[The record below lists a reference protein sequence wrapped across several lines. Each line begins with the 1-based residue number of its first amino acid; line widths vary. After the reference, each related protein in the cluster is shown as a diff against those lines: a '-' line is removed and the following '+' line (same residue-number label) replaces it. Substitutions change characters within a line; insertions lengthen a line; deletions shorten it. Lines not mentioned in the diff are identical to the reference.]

1 LGRKKNGMGI
11 GKGSLAKWKTK
22 KSPTSFL
29 RREYIGKEEKKT
41 FKKKH
46 LDGICSTPSTII
58 NCEGIQKG
66 CK

>member
-41 FKKKH
+41 LKKKTFGWNLFH
-46 LDGICSTPSTII
+46 PEH
-58 NCEGIQKG
+58 NN
-66 CK
+66 

>member
-41 FKKKH
+41 FKKKTFGWNLFH
-46 LDGICSTPSTII
+46 PEH
-58 NCEGIQKG
+58 NN
-66 CK
+66 